1 MLMNKDLHG
10 IVMEGQSRLRLRDCS
25 ADLKLMSS
33 STDWVNN
40 QFEISNFRFEKFTRA
55 VNHIA
60 AHFDKGTVQGRL
72 LKDDA
77 SAAQWLDYFTLAQIT
92 EFINLVTEKGDCPNS
107 AAALL
112 EYKNAKYPDADPFA
126 EFVLDL

>member
-1 MLMNKDLHG
+1 MDIEDYIEAH
-10 IVMEGQSRLRLRDCS
+10 ISPEPDRLYQLYRETNLTRLYPRMCS
-25 ADLKLMSS
+25 G
-33 STDWVNN
+33 
-40 QFEISNFRFEKFTRA
+40 
-55 VNHIA
+55 H
-60 AHFDKGTVQGRL
+60 VQGRL